1 MHPESCSPATPSTG
15 LKGTDSSPQPASSAN
30 PRPSKNPLKHVL
42 PLLAFAAILR
52 AEPMLPW
59 GDQGD
64 GTYRNPIL
72 PADYSDPDVIR
83 VGADFYLVASD
94 FHFMGMQVL
103 HSRDLVNWRIIGQV
117 FARLGFHAKYDQML
131 AYGQGTWAPSLR
143 YHNGTY
149 YLYVCTPRDGLLRY
163 TATNPAGPWSG
174 GLIHP
179 VARWEDPCPF
189 WDDDGQAWLVHSQL
203 GAGPL
208 ILHKM
213 SPDGTRLLDDG
224 VEIYRGP
231 VAEGPKLFKR
241 NGWYYISLPEGGV
254 EHGGQTV
261 LRAAQITGPYERR
274 VVLPDGSPHQGGLVE
289 LDNGEAWF
297 IGFRSAGHLGRLPHL
312 QPVKWVDDWPVFGN
326 AGWPVL
332 AGRKPTVGAGTPILH
347 PQTSDSFDAPDL
359 APQWQWN
366 HNPVTAAWSLAERP
380 GWLRLKALPAD
391 DLEHARNTLTQK
403 IWGWSGSFEVKLDA
417 AGLASGQRAGLAFM
431 SGRVFNPVGAE
442 RTPGGLRL
450 FHGAG
455 AGPAVEG
462 SALWLR
468 GSYLGDRARLSYSLD
483 HRIFHDVGD
492 ELTLK
497 FGHWKGARVALFSY
511 GSEAGAADFDDFAF
525 APGPD
530 AVPLLLPS
538 AATSETPAPATR

>member
-1 MHPESCSPATPSTG
+1 MTSRNLLQHA
-15 LKGTDSSPQPASSAN
+15 
-30 PRPSKNPLKHVL
+30 L
-42 PLLAFAAILR
+42 PLLAFAAVLR
-52 AEPMLPW
+52 AEPVLPW

-64 GTYRNPIL
+64 GTYRNPLL

-83 VGADFYLVASD
+83 VGEDFYLVASD
-94 FHFMGMQVL
+94 FHFMGIQVL

-117 FARLGFHAKYDQML
+117 FDRLGFDAKYDEMR

-163 TATNPAGPWSG
+163 TAANAAGPWSG

-179 VARWEDPCPF
+179 VERWEDPCPF

-213 SPDGTRLLDDG
+213 SLDGTKLLDDG

-254 EHGGQTV
+254 EKGGQTV
-261 LRAAQITGPYERR
+261 LRAAKITGPYERR

-289 LDNGEAWF
+289 LDNGESWF
-297 IGFRSAGHLGRLPHL
+297 IGFKSAGHLGRLPHL

-332 AGRKPTVGAGTPILH
+332 TGRKPAVGAGTPIHH
-347 PQTSDSFDAPDL
+347 PQTSDAFDAPGL

-366 HNPVTAAWSLAERP
+366 HNPVPAAWSLTERP
-380 GWLRLKALPAD
+380 GWLRLKGLPAD

-403 IWGWSGSFEVKLDA
+403 IWGWS
-417 AGLASGQRAGLAFM
+417 
-431 SGRVFNPVGAE
+431 
-442 RTPGGLRL
+442 
-450 FHGAG
+450 
-455 AGPAVEG
+455 
-462 SALWLR
+462 
-468 GSYLGDRARLSYSLD
+468 
-483 HRIFHDVGD
+483 
-492 ELTLK
+492 
-497 FGHWKGARVALFSY
+497 
-511 GSEAGAADFDDFAF
+511 
-525 APGPD
+525 
-530 AVPLLLPS
+530 
-538 AATSETPAPATR
+538 